1 MGLLSPILR
10 NVQGGGLMWWC
21 PGCNGPHQVRAMVR
35 EPRVVTPDP
44 DDPDWTPPREYY
56 DVRDGWTWNGSASRP
71 TFTPSVLVRGH
82 WYTPKGEADERAWQA
97 AGCPQPRPKFETAD
111 TCCHS
116 FVVDGQMQMLGDCT
130 HALAGQTV
138 PIPPW
143 PRPDWSDG

>member
-10 NVQGGGLMWWC
+10 NGQGGLLTWWC
-21 PGCNGPHQVRAMVR
+21 PGCNSPHQVRAAIR
-35 EPRVVTPDP
+35 EPAIVTPDP
-44 DDPDWTPPREYY
+44 ADPDWTPPREYY
-56 DVRDGWTWNGSASRP
+56 DARDGAWTWNGSATRP
-71 TFTPSVLVRGH
+71 TFMPSVLVTYSGRD
-82 WYTPKGEADERAWQA
+82 AN
-97 AGCPQPRPKFETAD
+97 QPGSPPAV
-111 TCCHS
+111 CHS